1 MKRAFKSD
9 VYQYIQDNE
18 DVTATEIAR
27 YFSCDLSHISGILV
41 RLRRDGKIIKVRAEK
56 SNDPALWRCN
66 PQYYIIG
73 KTRVRANLIYSVVRI
88 RYHDLRL
95 RR

>member
-1 MKRAFKSD
+1 MKRAYKSD

-27 YFSCDLSHISGILV
+27 HFSCDVPHISGILV

-56 SNDPALWRCN
+56 RNDPALWRCN

-73 KTRVRANLIYSVVRI
+73 KTRV
-88 RYHDLRL
+88 
-95 RR
+95 